1 MRPDAQVVVTDLDG
15 CLLDAAT
22 YEWDAARPAL
32 DALKRRGIP
41 LVLCSS
47 KTRAEMEP
55 LHAALG
61 LDAPFV
67 YENGGGIVIP
77 PGAWWSRAARRDGG
91 PLLVRLG
98 VPLRDLGRALMDIA
112 KEAGARLRG
121 FSRLSQREAS
131 DLTGLDGA
139 ELERARQR
147 EHDEPFVLE
156 SGSEDDVRQAA
167 ERRGLRITSGGRF
180 HHLTGA
186 VGQGQGRAP
195 GAVAARGRPRRSASA
210 TPRTTSACCASSTG
224 RSWSRAPTG
233 ASTRRWT
240 RRFRTP
246 TARPCP
252 GPKAGTGRCCWPW
265 RGSGADRARG
275 LGVSP
280 PLEARVEERLRRD
293 RHGRPPGR
301 DPELQQ
307 RQDDRP
313 RRARGRQPVSPSTSR
328 IGAR

>member
-32 DALKRRGIP
+32 DTLKRRGIP

-147 EHDEPFVLE
+147 EHGEPFVLE

-167 ERRGLRITSGGRF
+167 ERRGLRITRGGRF
-180 HHLTGA
+180 HHLSGGLDKGKA
-186 VGQGQGRAP
+186 VRQVLSLLGPAASIGLGDAENDVSLLRVVDRPILVPRPDGRIDP
-195 GAVAARGRPRRSASA
+195 TLDAAFPN
-210 TPRTTSACCASSTG
+210 
-224 RSWSRAPTG
+224 
-233 ASTRRWT
+233 
-240 RRFRTP
+240 
-246 TARPCP
+246 
-252 GPKAGTGRCCWPW
+252 
-265 RGSGADRARG
+265 ADRA
-275 LGVSP
+275 
-280 PLEARVEERLRRD
+280 PL
-293 RHGRPPGR
+293 PG
-301 DPELQQ
+301 PEGWN
-307 RQDDRP
+307 
-313 RRARGRQPVSPSTSR
+313 RAVLMAVAG
-328 IGAR
+328 

>member
-1 MRPDAQVVVTDLDG
+1 LRPDARVVVTDLDG

-55 LHAALG
+55 LHASLG

-121 FSRLSQREAS
+121 FSRLSPREAS

-139 ELERARQR
+139 QLERARQR

-167 ERRGLRITSGGRF
+167 ERRGLRITRGGRF
-180 HHLTGA
+180 HHLSGA
-186 VGQGQGRAP
+186 VDKGKAVRQVLSLLGPAASIGLGDAENDVSLLRAVDRPILVPRPDGRIDPALD
-195 GAVAARGRPRRSASA
+195 AAFPN
-210 TPRTTSACCASSTG
+210 
-224 RSWSRAPTG
+224 
-233 ASTRRWT
+233 
-240 RRFRTP
+240 
-246 TARPCP
+246 
-252 GPKAGTGRCCWPW
+252 
-265 RGSGADRARG
+265 ADRA
-275 LGVSP
+275 
-280 PLEARVEERLRRD
+280 PL
-293 RHGRPPGR
+293 PG
-301 DPELQQ
+301 PEGWN
-307 RQDDRP
+307 
-313 RRARGRQPVSPSTSR
+313 RAVLMAVAG
-328 IGAR
+328 